1 MEQIGELE
9 ILVSFVDRNT
19 GQTLVF
25 GPKID
30 THRIPDVGED
40 CGGRRQATKY
50 TGWTMP
56 EPGESRERPDADVH
70 LKKQSATFPTPHY
83 F

>member
-9 ILVSFVDRNT
+9 ILVSFVDRNNC
-19 GQTLVF
+19 QLLVF

-30 THRIPDVGED
+30 TLRSPDVGED
-40 CGGRRQATKY
+40 SGGQRQATKY
-50 TGWTMP
+50 TGWFMP
-56 EPGESRERPDADVH
+56 KPGEGRERPDADVH
-70 LKKQSATFPTPHY
+70 LEKQSATFPTPHY